1 MKDSITWQ
9 IGGEAGFGI
18 MSSGIML
25 ARTFSRSGYHV
36 FTTNEYP
43 SLIRGGHNVITARIS
58 TKAFHAM
65 TRDVHIL
72 VALNAE
78 TVSLHKDLVSDGALI
93 IYDPFDHEWQV
104 SDFEKPITL
113 LSIPLREM
121 VRAKSA
127 DPVMRNTISLG
138 VTIALLGAPFELLKK
153 VISDQFSR
161 KGQEI
166 VDQNVSFAQAGYDYV
181 ITNFADQTSMYIN
194 KGTITDAQLVI
205 NGSEALGIGAV
216 RAGLKF
222 AAVYPM
228 TPINSV
234 ISFLADHAEQLAIVY
249 KQPEDEIAGINMA
262 IGASLAGVR
271 SMVAT
276 SGGGFAL
283 QVEGV
288 SLAGMLEVPVV
299 IDMGMRVGPA
309 TGMPTWTEQGELQFV
324 IHAGHGE
331 FARVVL
337 APAEAEEA
345 YSMTIDAF
353 NLADKYQIPVFVL
366 TDKYINESQWCVLAS
381 KFKGKVAIDRGKMMK
396 ADSVTQE
403 GVFKRFDLNT
413 DDGVSPRSIP
423 GMKFGQYIA
432 NSYEHNEFGYV
443 TEKSEDRTN
452 MAAKRIKKL
461 ASLEKEVKPPT
472 RFGPEIADV
481 TFVTWGSTRGA
492 VLEALETSNFK
503 LKNQTANL
511 VHFGWMFPF
520 PTEAT
525 TSMLK
530 NAKRIIDVEQNST
543 GQLASLIRE
552 HTGIVITEKL
562 LKWSGRPIEPEEV
575 IEKAKGK

>member
-1 MKDSITWQ
+1 MKSSITWK

-25 ARTFSRSGYHV
+25 ARTFSRAGYHV
-36 FTTNEYP
+36 FTINEYP
-43 SLIRGGHNVITARIS
+43 SLIRGGHNVITARIA
-58 TKAFHAM
+58 TKAFHSM

-72 VALNAE
+72 IALNAE
-78 TVSLHKDLVSDGALI
+78 TVSLHKDTVSDGALI
-93 IYDPFDHEWQV
+93 VYDPADHEWQAG
-104 SDFEKPITL
+104 DFKKPVTL
-113 LSIPLREM
+113 MSIPLREM
-121 VRAKSA
+121 VRSKNA
-127 DPVMRNTISLG
+127 DPVMRNTVTLG
-138 VTIALLGAPFELLKK
+138 ITVALLGAPFELLKK
-153 VISDQFSR
+153 VITDQFGR
-161 KGQEI
+161 KGTEV
-166 VDQNVSFAQAGYDYV
+166 VDQNVGFAQAGYDFVMEKYK
-181 ITNFADQTSMYIN
+181 NETSMHLD
-194 KGTITDAQLVI
+194 KGTITEEQLVL

-234 ISFLADHAEQLAIVY
+234 ISFLADHAKQLGVVY

-262 IGASLAGVR
+262 IGASLGGVR

-331 FARVVL
+331 FAKVVF
-337 APAEAEEA
+337 APADAEEA
-345 YSMTIDAF
+345 YAMTIEAF
-353 NLADKYQIPVFVL
+353 HLADKYQMPAFVL
-366 TDKYINESQWCVLAS
+366 TDKYINESQWCVPAA
-381 KFKGKVAIDRGKMMK
+381 KFKGKVTIDRGKMMK
-396 ADSVTQE
+396 AESVSAE
-403 GVFKRFDLNT
+403 GVFKRFDMNT

-443 TEKSEDRTN
+443 TELPEDRTN
-452 MAAKRIKKL
+452 MAAKRIKKI
-461 ASLEKEVKPPT
+461 AALEKEVKPPI
-472 RFGPEIADV
+472 RYGPEAADV
-481 TFVTWGSTRGA
+481 TFVTWGSTRGP
-492 VLEALETSNFK
+492 VLEALETNKYSINGK
-503 LKNQTANL
+503 STNL

-520 PTEAT
+520 PVAAAT
-525 TSMLK
+525 DMLK
-530 NAKRIIDVEQNST
+530 NAKRIIDVEGNAT
-543 GQLASLIRE
+543 AQLASLIRE

-575 IEKAKGK
+575 VERVKS